1 MGKFHQRVQYPTRGC
16 RKPLLM
22 RRQCDVLYRI
32 TLMNELN
39 EALDKVIN
47 KYKEK
52 GFELKVGRGKNDKF
66 EDYHIMNFFREG
78 KKTLQ
83 TDLE

>member
-1 MGKFHQRVQYPTRGC
+1 
-16 RKPLLM
+16 
-22 RRQCDVLYRI
+22 
-32 TLMNELN
+32 MNELN

>member
-1 MGKFHQRVQYPTRGC
+1 
-16 RKPLLM
+16 M
-22 RRQCDVLYRI
+22 RRQWDVLYRI

-66 EDYHIMNFFREG
+66 EDYHIMNFSARGRRLFKRI
-78 KKTLQ
+78 
-83 TDLE
+83 